1 MSFDIEEQIRDAQ
14 DAGHFNNLPG
24 VGKPLNLTR
33 NPFAQ
38 QEQLAH
44 DILQSNGY
52 TLPWVEEKRSIEAQI
67 NKATQQLK
75 RTWVRYDGSREAAY
89 SWRAAKQ
96 VYREAIGGINKRIR
110 SFNLK
115 APNPHFH
122 LLAIDPE
129 ANIRDIQEF

>member
-14 DAGHFNNLPG
+14 HAGYFDNLPG
-24 VGKPLNLTR
+24 AGKPLTLTR
-33 NPFAQ
+33 NPFAK

-52 TLPWVEEKRSIEAQI
+52 TLPWVEEKREIETQI

-89 SWRAAKQ
+89 GWRAAKQ
-96 VYREAIGGINKRIR
+96 TYREAIVEINGRIR
-110 SFNLK
+110 TFNLK

-122 LLAIDPE
+122 LLTVDPE
-129 ANIRDIQEF
+129 LSIRKIQQF